1 MINWYKFLLKEELK
15 LDPNEDDQT
24 LVPKFSEVWKTNE
37 FLRKRLTQDLA
48 RLELLPAF
56 KSLGRTDQHTFFKV
70 ITKAEGF
77 HMPPPGM
84 RETPVQIIQYFIK
97 DYFGQDPN
105 SIISRLG
112 EYITYCLFKILFNS
126 YNQDVN
132 TYYIMIREK
141 PTFWLGVYK
150 NLYSKYPDKVPIL
163 PEINTVNIPSKNKK
177 NNLDILSSTYQ
188 INPVLVSKKNILDDI
203 KLSDKIGSGYYGNIY
218 STEEGRAFKVFSD
231 GVDLK
236 KDVNRMRRVINN
248 LYKGSGKV
256 NQMAYFDTGKLGE
269 TGLYYALMP
278 EIVPLTKA
286 PFYKSSK
293 IFHDTANF
301 NKVAAK
307 DLRGI
312 FKSAPVYKKYKELL
326 LTRLKEYVENYQDYD
341 FDTEYNKYSETIER
355 IIEAGYRAYKDFK
368 GTDLHAGN
376 IGYLR
381 QKPDEFF
388 YFDM

>member
-15 LDPNEDDQT
+15 LDPNEDKDT
-24 LVPKFSEVWKTNE
+24 LLPKFSEIWKTNE
-37 FLRKRLTQDLA
+37 FFRKRLIQDLGK
-48 RLELLPAF
+48 LELLPAF
-56 KSLGRTDQHTFFKV
+56 KSMMRIDQHTFFRV
-70 ITKAEGF
+70 ITKAEDSNT
-77 HMPPPGM
+77 PPPGM
-84 RETPVQIIQYFIK
+84 RITPEQIISLFMR
-97 DYFGQDPN
+97 DYFAGKMDSQITN
-105 SIISRLG
+105 LG
-112 EYITYCLFKILFNS
+112 SYTVYYVFKVLFNS
-126 YNQDVN
+126 YNQDVTN
-132 TYYIMIREK
+132 YLAFIKTQPII
-141 PTFWLGVYK
+141 WLRVYK
-150 NLYSKYPDKVPIL
+150 SLYSKFPDQVPTL
-163 PEINTVNIPSKNKK
+163 PELKTTDTSPKNKEH
-177 NNLDILSSTYQ
+177 NLNILEKTYHIDITSVY
-188 INPVLVSKKNILDDI
+188 KKNILDDI
-203 KLSDKIGSGYYGNIY
+203 KLIEKIGSGYYGNVY
-218 STEEGRAFKVFSD
+218 SMEDGRVFKVFSD

-256 NQMAYFDTGKLGE
+256 NQMAYFE
-269 TGLYYALMP
+269 TGRIGYTGLFYAIMP

-286 PFYKSSK
+286 PFYRSSE

-307 DLRGI
+307 DLQGI

-326 LTRLKEYVENYQDYD
+326 LARLKEYVDNYQDYD

-368 GTDLHAGN
+368 GTDLHSGN